1 MSTITLHNKS
11 FVPYIKEETI
21 LKRVEELAKEIEN
34 DYGHEPP
41 VCLGVLTGG
50 YVFIA
55 DLTRKINAPVE
66 VVFVKMSSYSGT
78 QSVGSIDWQLSVPDL
93 VTGKHVLV
101 IEDIIDTGLSM
112 QHLLLAMEVKK
123 PRSVKVATLLFKPDA
138 LQYPIEPDY
147 IGFSIPKDFVVGYG
161 LDYDGLGRN
170 LPELY
175 VLQQEIEAGKP

>member
-21 LKRVEELAKEIEN
+21 LKRVKELAKQIES
-34 DYGHEPP
+34 DYKQESPI
-41 VCLGVLTGG
+41 CLGVLTGG

-55 DLTRKINAPVE
+55 DLTRKINTPVQ

-93 VTGKHVLV
+93 VTNKHVLV

-112 QHLLLAMEVKK
+112 QHLLLALEVKK
-123 PRSVKVATLLFKPDA
+123 PKSVKIATLLYKPDA
-138 LQYPIEPDY
+138 LQYPIKPDY
-147 IGFSIPKDFVVGYG
+147 VGFSIPKAFVVGYG
-161 LDYDGLGRN
+161 LDYDGLGRH

-175 VLQQEIEAGKP
+175 VLQKEVEAGKA